1 MDPEL
6 IIQALT
12 DVIKSQTETIKTL
25 TAQVHSN
32 SQGLSSPPRVFDIE
46 PEEPY
51 EEAVEL
57 VDLGE
62 LEGMGADAMI
72 VEGRATDN
80 GEL

>member
-1 MDPEL
+1 
-6 IIQALT
+6 
-12 DVIKSQTETIKTL
+12 
-25 TAQVHSN
+25 
-32 SQGLSSPPRVFDIE
+32 LSSPPQVFDIE